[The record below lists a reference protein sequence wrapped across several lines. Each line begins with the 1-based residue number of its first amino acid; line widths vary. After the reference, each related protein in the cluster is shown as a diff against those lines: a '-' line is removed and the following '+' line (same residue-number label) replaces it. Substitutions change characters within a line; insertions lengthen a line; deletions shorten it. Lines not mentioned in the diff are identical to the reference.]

1 MKHKLSDTKMNR
13 NDRHPSAFLEFWH
26 ILFYGLKI
34 EKSHT
39 AQPIDKLKQTSKQTN
54 KQKNKTK
61 QHIHITKTQI
71 QKADQSN
78 NSYHLYLSL
87 NLLWRIHNASSRS

>member
-1 MKHKLSDTKMNR
+1 MIHKLSDTKMNR

-54 KQKNKTK
+54 NKKQNKTI
-61 QHIHITKTQI
+61 QPHYTTQI

-78 NSYHLYLSL
+78 NSYHLYLSI
-87 NLLWRIHNASSRS
+87 NPQWRIHNALSRS